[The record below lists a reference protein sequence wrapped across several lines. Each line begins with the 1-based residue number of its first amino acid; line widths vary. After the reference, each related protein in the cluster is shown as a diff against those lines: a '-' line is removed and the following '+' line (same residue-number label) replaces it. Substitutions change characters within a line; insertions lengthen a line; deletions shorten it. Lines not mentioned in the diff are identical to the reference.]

1 MAVLAQETTRDR
13 LYNFVSRFQIFII
26 LLIIVVVF
34 SALRFDSFAT
44 FANFRNVLVQAA
56 IFSVMAV
63 GATYVII
70 TKGVDLSVGSVLVFS
85 GVAAAKV
92 MESLGEQGWPIAIV
106 GIVVACLC
114 GLMWGVV
121 NGLLVAKA
129 RVPPLIATLGT
140 MGIIQGLAL
149 ILSGGIDLKDAPY
162 VLGDVIGFGSFLGLP
177 VLAWIAAAVIIVG
190 GIVLRITRFGRHTY
204 AVGSNASAA
213 VEMGINVDRHLIKV
227 YALAGFLAGL
237 AGILS
242 LARFGSTTISGHA
255 TDNLQVIAA
264 VVIGGTSLFGGV
276 GSVFT
281 TAVGVFIPAVLT
293 TGLVMVGAQ
302 SFWRD
307 VLVGMVLIGA
317 VYFDQ
322 IGRQSKK

>member
-1 MAVLAQETTRDR
+1 MAILAEKTVWDR
-13 LYNFVSRFQIFII
+13 IYDFTSRFQIFII
-26 LLIIVVVF
+26 LILIIAVF

-70 TKGVDLSVGSVLVFS
+70 TKGVDLSVGSILVFS
-85 GVAAAKV
+85 GVAAARV
-92 MESLGEQGWPIAIV
+92 MESLGEQGWLIAIV
-106 GIVVACLC
+106 GIVVACLS
-114 GLMWGVV
+114 GLIWGIV

-129 RVPPLIATLGT
+129 KVPPLIATLGT

-162 VLGDVIGFGSFLGLP
+162 VLGDVIGFGAFLGLP
-177 VLAWIAAAVIIVG
+177 VLAWIAAAVILVG
-190 GIVLRITRFGRHTY
+190 GIFLRITRFGRHTF
-204 AVGSNASAA
+204 AIGSNAHAA

-227 YALAGFLAGL
+227 YAIAGLLAGF

-293 TGLVMVGAQ
+293 TGLVMVGLQ

-307 VLVGMVLIGA
+307 VLVGLVLIGA

-322 IGRQSKK
+322 IGRQSKR

>member
-1 MAVLAQETTRDR
+1 MAVLAEETTRDR
-13 LYNFVSRFQIFII
+13 LYNFTSRFQIFII
-26 LLIIVVVF
+26 LILIVAVF

-70 TKGVDLSVGSVLVFS
+70 TKGVDLSVGSILVFS

-92 MESLGEQGWPIAIV
+92 MEALGDQGWPIAIV
-106 GIVVACLC
+106 GIIVACLS
-114 GLMWGVV
+114 GLMWGIV

-129 RVPPLIATLGT
+129 KVPPLIATLGT

-177 VLAWIAAAVIIVG
+177 VLAWIAATVILIG
-190 GIVLRITRFGRHTY
+190 GVVLKITKFGRHTY
-204 AVGSNASAA
+204 AVGSNSHAA
-213 VEMGINVDRHLIKV
+213 LEMGIHTERHLIKV